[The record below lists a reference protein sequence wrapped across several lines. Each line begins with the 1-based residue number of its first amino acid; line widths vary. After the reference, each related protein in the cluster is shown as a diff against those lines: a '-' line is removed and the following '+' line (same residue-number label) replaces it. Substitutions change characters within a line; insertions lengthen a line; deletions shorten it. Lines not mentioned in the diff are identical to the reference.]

1 MAEKELMTDMQKMA
15 GMSTEEYESLNFY
28 KYLCRKIGSEEVVKI
43 RRLTTT
49 MIDMGQTDIFKNI
62 TSGSKGE
69 GLYFKS
75 SDLDIMGID
84 PFFKV
89 YQSEKEANFDGLFIP
104 LIMNTEETL
113 PCFTQL
119 RLPNYFHFLLP
130 SFKNKWQRTHL
141 GYMFSSENYKLVHL
155 SIYPPKMATMF
166 TNIHGPCVSDTNDA
180 VDIAF
185 CLKCDQWIFQAQ
197 PWVSRSRSTWPS
209 PELISKIIS
218 CGVLFVPIG
227 CKGSANENL
236 EWRISFSVAE
246 KFLIYSFSH
255 TQLLCYA
262 LLKIL
267 LKEIVEKHEDLKGLL
282 CSYFLKTLMFWI
294 SEETDQNLW
303 KPDNIITCFLSC
315 LQRLLYCVKYSILPH
330 YFIPDNNFFC
340 ARFNVMN
347 KEKLITILKNSN
359 EQGINCFKSSETLQ
373 DYPRLSFQIPE
384 SFAVIRI
391 IPETF
396 SYFPSI
402 KNMRLLYH
410 FLHSSRTGLSRGLF
424 ALHLSNACKFALD
437 ASKHRYSSENKHQYL
452 KYKYDLS
459 HLLIGVNS
467 DAVSGWL
474 TLASFFY
481 VHKNYVASLSVVNYT
496 LQKYTDEKFYT
507 VLTTTEDT
515 LNRFQ
520 KQELNLMKKEKL
532 YTIYKTLT
540 IFPLQFYYKS
550 SIIPQEL
557 QVDVDVTNN
566 HAKYHPIG
574 FAYFLS
580 FLCYYHRQDIISCRH
595 FLQLLKSTITY
606 PSLQANFDAFTCSPL
621 FCGIAHQLLGETNL
635 ARQIFQLCA
644 MFDPDNLTS
653 RASRLQGLI

>member
-28 KYLCRKIGSEEVVKI
+28 KYLCSKIGSEEVVKI

-75 SDLDIMGID
+75 SDFDLMGID
-84 PFFKV
+84 PFF
-89 YQSEKEANFDGLFIP
+89 
-104 LIMNTEETL
+104 
-113 PCFTQL
+113 
-119 RLPNYFHFLLP
+119 
-130 SFKNKWQRTHL
+130 
-141 GYMFSSENYKLVHL
+141 
-155 SIYPPKMATMF
+155 
-166 TNIHGPCVSDTNDA
+166 
-180 VDIAF
+180 
-185 CLKCDQWIFQAQ
+185 
-197 PWVSRSRSTWPS
+197 
-209 PELISKIIS
+209 
-218 CGVLFVPIG
+218 
-227 CKGSANENL
+227 
-236 EWRISFSVAE
+236 
-246 KFLIYSFSH
+246 
-255 TQLLCYA
+255 
-262 LLKIL
+262 
-267 LKEIVEKHEDLKGLL
+267 KEIVEKHEDLKGLL

-303 KPDNIITCFLSC
+303 KPYNIITCFLSC

-330 YFIPDNNFFC
+330 YFISDNNFFC

-347 KEKLITILKNSN
+347 KEKLITILKNLN

-373 DYPRLSFQIPE
+373 DYPRLSFHIPE
-384 SFAVIRI
+384 SFGVIRI

-396 SYFPSI
+396 SYVPSI
-402 KNMRLLYH
+402 KNMHLLYH

-424 ALHLSNACKFALD
+424 AIHLSNACKFTLD
-437 ASKHRYSSENKHQYL
+437 TSKHRYSSENKKQYL
-452 KYKYDLS
+452 KYKFDLS

-507 VLTTTEDT
+507 VLTTTEDI
-515 LNRFQ
+515 LNHFQ

-540 IFPLQFYYKS
+540 IFPLQFYDKS
-550 SIIPQEL
+550 SIISQEL
-557 QVDVDVTNN
+557 RVDVDVTNN
-566 HAKYHPIG
+566 HATYHPIG

-580 FLCYYHRQDIISCRH
+580 FLCYYHGQDITSCRH
-595 FLQLLKSTITY
+595 FLQLLKSTVTY
-606 PSLQANFDAFTCSPL
+606 PSLQADIIFTCSPL
-621 FCGIAHQLLGETNL
+621 FCGIAHQLLGETNF
-635 ARQIFQLCA
+635 ARQMFQLCA
-644 MFDPDNLTS
+644 MFDSYNSTS
-653 RASRLQGLI
+653 AASRLQGLI